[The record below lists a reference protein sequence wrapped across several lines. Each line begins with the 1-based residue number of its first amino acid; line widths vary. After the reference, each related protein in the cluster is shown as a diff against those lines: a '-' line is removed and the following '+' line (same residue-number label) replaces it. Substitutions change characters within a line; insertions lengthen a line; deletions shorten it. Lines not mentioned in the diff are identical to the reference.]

1 MGQCHAMFF
10 GNLFLT
16 LFNNLIRKLD
26 HTATIQTHQ
35 MIMVMLLC
43 QFKYGLAAF
52 EMMTS
57 DNAGIIKLIQNPING
72 SQTNFFTIIQ
82 QQFIKV
88 FSTDVLAFRLAQV
101 IQDLNPRR
109 SDF

>member
-1 MGQCHAMFF
+1 MFF
-10 GNLFLT
+10 GDLFLT
-16 LFNNLIRKLD
+16 LFNKFIRKLD
-26 HTATIQTHQ
+26 HTATIQTYQ

-57 DNAGIIKLIQNPING
+57 YNAGIIKLIQNPING

-101 IQDLNPRR
+101 I
-109 SDF
+109 